1 MLLGR
6 VTHSLDAKNRTII
19 PSKFAEELHG
29 KLTLFPSITE
39 YCIQLYDEPE
49 WLKFYEKITALP
61 DSEVHELKRYLF
73 SNSTSVVPDS
83 QNRVQIPQEM
93 LDYAGIAKN
102 VITVGVGDYC
112 EIWGQE
118 TYERDR
124 VAEKPAGLFETM
136 KKLGL

>member
-6 VTHSLDAKNRTII
+6 VTHSLDAKNRIII

-39 YCIQLYDEPE
+39 
-49 WLKFYEKITALP
+49 LKFYEKITALP